1 MKILNRVGQK
11 NVVLNRD
18 YYTKPQIRE
27 MLMKKEVCYFTKEL
41 NESYDFNDWDFEDLR
56 VFLEK
61 GNELKVVAFNDAYTT
76 VLVKNGKQYFVSL
89 D

>member
-1 MKILNRVGQK
+1 MKVLNRVGQK

-18 YYTKPQIRE
+18 YYTKAQIRE
-27 MLMKKEVCYFTKEL
+27 MLINKEVCYFTKEL
-41 NESYDFNDWDFEDLR
+41 NESYDFNEWDFEELR

-61 GNELKVVAFNDAYTT
+61 GNELKVVESYDAYTT

-89 D
+89 N